1 MSKYGIPVPKGR
13 VASTADEAEAICRD
27 LGGKAVVKAQVYAGG
42 RGKAGGV
49 KLVSSPE
56 EARDYAASLI
66 GTRLVTVQTGP
77 EGAPVRTVLVEEP
90 ASVARELYLAIT
102 VDRISRGPVVIA
114 SAAGGMEIEEVA
126 ETQPD
131 KIAREGVDI
140 AVGLQPFQA
149 RRLARTLGL
158 EAKFQRSATAIM
170 TSMYKLFM
178 ENDLTLIEINPLV
191 VSTDDKL
198 VAVDAKVSVEDDA
211 LFRHPELSSM
221 GDPEQGTPLEMEAE
235 ASGIAYVKLDGTV
248 GCLVNGAGLAMATM
262 DLVRGA
268 GAHPANFLDVGGSA
282 DEAKVAKAVNI
293 MLSDPDVESILV
305 NIFGGIL
312 RSDIVARGIVNAYT
326 ERASKIPLTVRMQGV
341 QVEEAR
347 EVLKELGPGVTFA
360 DTLLEVE
367 EKLKVAGS

>member
-1 MSKYGIPVPKGR
+1 MSQYGIPVPRGQ
-13 VASTADEAEAICRD
+13 VASTASEAEAICRD

-56 EARDYAASLI
+56 EARDFAASLI
-66 GTRLVTVQTGP
+66 GTRLVTAQTGP
-77 EGAPVRTVLVEEP
+77 EGAPVRRVLVEEP
-90 ASVARELYLAIT
+90 AEVDRELYLALT
-102 VDRISRGPVVIA
+102 VDRISRGPVLIA

-126 ETQPD
+126 ATQPE
-131 KIAREGVDI
+131 KIAREGIDI

-149 RRLARTLGL
+149 RRIAHILGL
-158 EAKFQRSATAIM
+158 GPKFQRPATAIM

-191 VSTDDKL
+191 VSTDEKL
-198 VAVDAKVSVEDDA
+198 IAVDAKVSVEDDA
-211 LFRHPELSSM
+211 LFRHADLSSL

-235 ASGIAYVKLDGTV
+235 ASGISYVKLDGTV

-268 GAHPANFLDVGGSA
+268 GAYPANFLDVGGSA

-312 RSDIVARGIVNAYT
+312 RSDIVARGIVNAYG
-326 ERASKIPLTVRMQGV
+326 ERESKIPLTVRMQGV

-347 EVLKELGPGVTFA
+347 EVLTKLGPIVTFA

-367 EKLKVAGS
+367 EKLKGAWS